1 MRLKKGLVQVYTGCG
16 KGKTTASLGL
26 ALRAS
31 GAGLKVYIMQFI
43 KGREYSELKAIKGL
57 KNITVDQCGRG
68 CFIRKKPSNLDIK
81 KAEQGFLKTKR
92 NILSGKYDV
101 VILDEINITLHLSLL
116 KTEEVVSLIKV
127 KPKHVELV
135 LTGRYCPKA
144 ILKKADLIT
153 KMHDVRHPYEKG
165 IKARLGIES

>member
-1 MRLKKGLVQVYTGCG
+1 MRLKKGLVQVYTGYG

-43 KGREYSELKAIKGL
+43 KGREYSELKAIKGM
-57 KNITVDQCGRG
+57 KNIKVDQCGRG
-68 CFIRKKPSNLDIK
+68 CFIRKKPSKLDIK

-92 NILSGKYDV
+92 NVLSGKYDV
-101 VILDEINITLHLSLL
+101 VILDEINIALHIGLL
-116 KTEEVVSLIKV
+116 KTKEVVSLIRR
-127 KPKHVELV
+127 KPKHAELV
-135 LTGRYCPKA
+135 LTGRHCPLMV
-144 ILKKADLIT
+144 LKKADLIT
-153 KMHDVRHPYEKG
+153 KMYDVRHPFEKG